1 VTIIDDVEAKGG
13 LSLEGTLKDGLM
25 RTGMMALALGLLTLR
40 FLPAL
45 PPVWLWL
52 AMPVAGLMLL
62 PFRTYPVAFYLFGL
76 SWACANAQWAL
87 DDRLPPVLDGET
99 RWVEGRVTGLPR
111 HDDGVVRFE
120 LTDIQSRRTRLPRQ
134 MRLAWYGG
142 PPVNSGERWRL
153 AVKLKR
159 PVGLLNPQAFDYQA
173 WLLAQRIGATGT
185 VKQGERLAPAQWAW
199 RDGIRQRLLAV
210 DAQGRSG
217 ALTAL
222 VLGDGA
228 GLSREDWQVLQDTGT
243 VHLLVISGQHIG
255 LLAGVVYLLIAG
267 LARFGLW
274 PNRLPWL
281 PWACGLAFAAAL
293 GYGMLAGFGVPVRR
307 ACLMIGLVLLWRLRF
322 RHLGAWW
329 PLLLALNGILLL
341 EPLASLQPGFWL
353 SFAAV
358 AVLILTFGGRLG
370 PWRWW
375 QTWTRA
381 QWLIAIGLCPLLLAL
396 GLPISLSGPLA
407 NLFAVPWISLVVL
420 PPALLGTLLLPVP
433 YVGEKLLWLAG
444 GLIDWW
450 FRGLGLI
457 AGQVP
462 AWVPTAVPLWAW
474 LIGAFG
480 AVLLLLPRGVPMRPL
495 GWPMLL
501 MLVFAPRP
509 MLPEGMAEVW
519 QLDVGQGL
527 AILVRTRHHA
537 MLYDAGPR
545 FGELDQGERVVLPA
559 LRKLGVKDLDLMLI
573 SHAHADHAGGARA
586 VTKGLPVNR
595 VVSGEPSDLPV
606 ELRAERCESGR
617 QWTWDEVDFQLW
629 HWPLA
634 GDSNQNSCVLL
645 IEANGE
651 RLLLSGDIDAAAE
664 RALLDSPLAL
674 PTDWL
679 QAPHHG
685 SRSSSSNA
693 LLEVLQ
699 PKGVLISRGQGNSFG
714 HPHPTVIARYQKRG
728 MAIYDSVEQG
738 AIRLQLGRFE
748 PPWSMRQER
757 RFWRD
762 PPPLHQ

>member
-1 VTIIDDVEAKGG
+1 
-13 LSLEGTLKDGLM
+13 M

-62 PFRTYPVAFYLFGL
+62 PFRTYPLAFYLFGL

-87 DDRLPPVLDGET
+87 DDRLPPTLDGET

-185 VKQGERLAPAQWAW
+185 IKAGERLAPAQWAW

-255 LLAGVVYLLIAG
+255 LLAGAVYLLIAG

-293 GYGMLAGFGVPVRR
+293 GYGMLAGFEVPVRR
-307 ACLMIGLVLLWRLRF
+307 ACLMLGLVLLWRLQF

-358 AVLILTFGGRLG
+358 AILIFTFGGRLG

-375 QTWTRA
+375 QSWTRA

-420 PPALLGTLLLPVP
+420 PPSLLGTLLLSVP
-433 YVGEKLLWLAG
+433 YVGENLLWLAG

-450 FRGLGLI
+450 FRGLGLVS
-457 AGQVP
+457 GQVP
-462 AWVPTAVPLWAW
+462 AWVPMAVPPWAW
-474 LIGAFG
+474 AIGAIGAF
-480 AVLLLLPRGVPMRPL
+480 LLLLPRGVPMRPL

-501 MLVFAPRP
+501 ILVFSPRP
-509 MLPEGMAEVW
+509 MVQEGRAEVW

-527 AILVRTRHHA
+527 AIVVRTRHHTL
-537 MLYDAGPR
+537 LYDAGPR

-559 LRKLGVKDLDLMLI
+559 LRKLGVKDIDLMLI

-586 VTKGLPVNR
+586 IAKGLPVKQ

-606 ELRAERCESGR
+606 ELQAERCESGR

-685 SRSSSSNA
+685 SRSSSSGA
-693 LLEVLQ
+693 LLDVLQ
-699 PKGVLISRGQGNSFG
+699 PKGALISRGQGNSFG

-728 MAIYDSVEQG
+728 MAIYDSAEHG

-762 PPPLHQ
+762 PPPSNQ

>member
-1 VTIIDDVEAKGG
+1 
-13 LSLEGTLKDGLM
+13 M

-62 PFRTYPVAFYLFGL
+62 PFRTYPLAFYLFGL

-87 DDRLPPVLDGET
+87 DDRLPPALDGET
-99 RWVEGRVTGLPR
+99 RWIEGRVTGLPR
-111 HDDGVVRFE
+111 YDDGVVRFE
-120 LTDIQSRRTRLPRQ
+120 MADIESRRTRLPRQ

-142 PPVNSGERWRL
+142 PTVQSGERWRL

-159 PVGLLNPQAFDYQA
+159 PAGLLNPQAFDYQA
-173 WLLAQRIGATGT
+173 WLLAQRIGATGS
-185 VKQGERLAPAQWAW
+185 VKSGERLAPAQWAW
-199 RDGIRQRLLAV
+199 RDGIRQRLMMV

-267 LARFGLW
+267 LARVGWW
-274 PNRLPWL
+274 PSRLPWL

-293 GYGMLAGFGVPVRR
+293 GYGMLAGFGVPVQR
-307 ACLMIGLVLLWRLRF
+307 ACLMLGLVLLWRLRF
-322 RHLGAWW
+322 RHLGAWL

-341 EPLASLQPGFWL
+341 EPLASLQPGLWL

-375 QTWTRA
+375 QAWTRA

-444 GLIDWW
+444 GLIDGW
-450 FRGLGLI
+450 FRVLGLVS
-457 AGQVP
+457 GQVP
-462 AWVPTAVPLWAW
+462 AWMPTAVPSWAW
-474 LIGAFG
+474 VIGAMG
-480 AVLLLLPRGVPMRPL
+480 AFLLLLPRGVPMRPL

-501 MLVFAPRP
+501 MLVFSPRP
-509 MLPEGMAEVW
+509 MLQQGMAEVW

-527 AILVRTRHHA
+527 AILVRTRHHTL
-537 MLYDAGPR
+537 MYDAGPR

-559 LRKLGVKDLDLMLI
+559 LRKLGVKGVDLMLI

-586 VTKGLPVNR
+586 IARGLPVNR
-595 VVSGEPSDLPV
+595 VVSGEPSDLPAQ
-606 ELRAERCESGR
+606 LQAERCESGR
-617 QWTWDEVDFQLW
+617 QWTWDGVDFQLW

-645 IEANGE
+645 VEANGE

-664 RALLDSPLAL
+664 RALLGSPLAV
-674 PTDWL
+674 PIDWL

-685 SRSSSSNA
+685 SRSSSSGA
-693 LLEVLQ
+693 LLDVLQ
-699 PKGVLISRGQGNSFG
+699 PKAALISRGQGNSFG
-714 HPHPTVIARYQKRG
+714 HPHATVIARYQKRG
-728 MAIYDSVEQG
+728 MAIYDSADQG

-748 PPWSMRQER
+748 VPWSMRQER

-762 PPPLHQ
+762 PPPPEQ

>member
-1 VTIIDDVEAKGG
+1 
-13 LSLEGTLKDGLM
+13 M

-62 PFRTYPVAFYLFGL
+62 PFRTYPLAFYLFGL

-87 DDRLPPVLDGET
+87 DDRLPPALDGET
-99 RWVEGRVTGLPR
+99 RWVEGRITGLPR
-111 HDDGVVRFE
+111 QDDGVVRFE

-142 PPVNSGERWRL
+142 PPVNSGEHWRL

-185 VKQGERLAPAQWAW
+185 VKAGERLAPARWAW

-255 LLAGVVYLLIAG
+255 LLAGAVYLLIAG

-293 GYGMLAGFGVPVRR
+293 GYGMLAGFEVPVRR
-307 ACLMIGLVLLWRLRF
+307 ACLMLGLVLLWRLRF

-358 AVLILTFGGRLG
+358 AILIFTFAGRLG

-433 YVGEKLLWLAG
+433 YVGETLLWLAG
-444 GLIDWW
+444 GLIDGW
-450 FRGLGLI
+450 FRGLGLVS
-457 AGQVP
+457 GQVP
-462 AWVPTAVPLWAW
+462 AWVPMAVPPWAW
-474 LIGAFG
+474 AIGAIGAF
-480 AVLLLLPRGVPMRPL
+480 LLLLPRGVPMRPL

-501 MLVFAPRP
+501 ILVFSPRP
-509 MLPEGMAEVW
+509 MLQQGMAEVW

-527 AILVRTRHHA
+527 AILVRTRHHTL
-537 MLYDAGPR
+537 LYDAGPR

-559 LRKLGVKDLDLMLI
+559 LRKLGVKDIDLMLI

-586 VTKGLPVNR
+586 IAKGLPVKQ

-606 ELRAERCESGR
+606 ELQAERCESGR

-685 SRSSSSNA
+685 SRSSSSKA
-693 LLEVLQ
+693 LLDVLQ
-699 PKGVLISRGQGNSFG
+699 PKGALISRGQGNSFG

-728 MAIYDSVEQG
+728 MAIYDSAEYG

-748 PPWSMRQER
+748 SPWSMRQER

-762 PPPLHQ
+762 PPPSNQ

>member
-1 VTIIDDVEAKGG
+1 
-13 LSLEGTLKDGLM
+13 M

-40 FLPAL
+40 FLPVL

-87 DDRLPPVLDGET
+87 DDRLPPALDGET

-142 PPVNSGERWRL
+142 PPVSGGERWRL

-185 VKQGERLAPAQWAW
+185 IKQGERLAPARWAW
-199 RDGIRQRLLAV
+199 RDAIRQRLLAV

-293 GYGMLAGFGVPVRR
+293 GYGMLAGFEVPVRR
-307 ACLMIGLVLLWRLRF
+307 ACLMIAMVLLWRLRF

-329 PLLLALNGILLL
+329 PLLLALDGILLL
-341 EPLASLQPGFWL
+341 EPLSSLQPGFWL

-444 GLIDWW
+444 GLIDGW
-450 FRGLGLI
+450 FRALGLVS
-457 AGQVP
+457 GQVP
-462 AWVPTAVPLWAW
+462 AWVPAAVPPWAW
-474 LIGAFG
+474 VIGAIGAF
-480 AVLLLLPRGVPMRPL
+480 LLLLPRGLPMRPL

-501 MLVFAPRP
+501 MLVFSPRP
-509 MLPEGMAEVW
+509 MLQEGMAEVW

-527 AILVRTRHHA
+527 SILVRTRHHTL
-537 MLYDAGPR
+537 LYDAGPR

-559 LRKLGVKDLDLMLI
+559 LRKLGVKGLDMMLI
-573 SHAHADHAGGARA
+573 SHAHADHAGGAPAIAR
-586 VTKGLPVNR
+586 GLPVKQ
-595 VVSGEPSDLPV
+595 VVSGEPSDLPAQ
-606 ELRAERCESGR
+606 LQAGSCESGR

-664 RALLDSPLAL
+664 RALLDSALAR

-685 SRSSSSNA
+685 SRSSSSNV
-693 LLEVLQ
+693 LLDVLR
-699 PKGVLISRGQGNSFG
+699 PKGGLISRGQGNSFG

-728 MAIYDSVEQG
+728 VAIYDSVEQG

-748 PPWSMRQER
+748 SPWSMRQER

-762 PPPLHQ
+762 PPPLNP

>member
-1 VTIIDDVEAKGG
+1 
-13 LSLEGTLKDGLM
+13 M

-62 PFRTYPVAFYLFGL
+62 PFRTYPLAFYLFGL

-87 DDRLPPVLDGET
+87 DDRLPPALDGET

-120 LTDIQSRRTRLPRQ
+120 LTDVQSRRTRLPRQ

-185 VKQGERLAPAQWAW
+185 VKAGERLAPAQWAL

-255 LLAGVVYLLIAG
+255 LLAGAVYLLIAG

-293 GYGMLAGFGVPVRR
+293 GYGMLAGFEVPVRR
-307 ACLMIGLVLLWRLRF
+307 ACLMLGLVLLWRLRF

-358 AVLILTFGGRLG
+358 AILIFTFGGRLG

-433 YVGEKLLWLAG
+433 YVGETLLWLAG

-450 FRGLGLI
+450 FRGLGLVS
-457 AGQVP
+457 GQVP
-462 AWVPTAVPLWAW
+462 AWVPMAVPPWAW
-474 LIGAFG
+474 AIGAIGAF
-480 AVLLLLPRGVPMRPL
+480 LLLLPRGVPMRPL

-501 MLVFAPRP
+501 ILVFSPRP
-509 MLPEGMAEVW
+509 MLQEGMAEVW

-527 AILVRTRHHA
+527 AILVRTRQHTL
-537 MLYDAGPR
+537 LYDAGPR
-545 FGELDQGERVVLPA
+545 FGELDQGERGVLPA
-559 LRKLGVKDLDLMLI
+559 LRKLGVKGLDLMLI

-586 VTKGLPVNR
+586 IARGLPVKQ

-606 ELRAERCESGR
+606 ELQAERCDSGR

-685 SRSSSSNA
+685 SRSSSSKA
-693 LLEVLQ
+693 LLDVLQ
-699 PKGVLISRGQGNSFG
+699 PKGALISRGQGNSFG

-728 MAIYDSVEQG
+728 MAIYDSAGHG

-762 PPPLHQ
+762 PPPLNQ